1 MRTLAPLHNTVMSVA
16 VTAAELQ
23 RVLVIFNKLDI
34 FQTEQVDFSEIL
46 AHVDFIKNS
55 PFGERMLEVYDLD
68 CSRKLMLKEFA
79 MLCSIFVPSC
89 PREKKLKFLFDL
101 YDLDNDGGLSTE
113 DVFDSIKKMTGGR
126 LQSEDM
132 DTIVKHTFKEADVD
146 LNHKITFNEF
156 LKVHSGSDMAEKM
169 TFSF

>member
-1 MRTLAPLHNTVMSVA
+1 MLLHA
-16 VTAAELQ
+16 WTALVGRGSTQVSFSILQ
-23 RVLVIFNKLDI
+23 
-34 FQTEQVDFSEIL
+34 QVDFSEIL

-113 DVFDSIKKMTGGR
+113 DVFDSIKKMVSSEQTLKQHGG
-126 LQSEDM
+126 
-132 DTIVKHTFKEADVD
+132 VKWK
-146 LNHKITFNEF
+146 
-156 LKVHSGSDMAEKM
+156 
-169 TFSF
+169 

>member
-1 MRTLAPLHNTVMSVA
+1 MGGATSKNRVQTANNAITDEKMEELKMMTSL
-16 VTAAELQ
+16 TAAELQ

-89 PREKKLKFLFDL
+89 P
-101 YDLDNDGGLSTE
+101 
-113 DVFDSIKKMTGGR
+113 
-126 LQSEDM
+126 
-132 DTIVKHTFKEADVD
+132 
-146 LNHKITFNEF
+146 
-156 LKVHSGSDMAEKM
+156 
-169 TFSF
+169 